1 VRNGSRV
8 SIGVFTVPA
17 TFKKYLLTF
26 FVQESIINLPI
37 EEKYMRVENLWAMVS
52 YLNDYTVTAIDTAQ
66 ELGLEVY
73 ILKGLTDFDTL
84 MNADTIGI
92 TDLESGNATEV
103 SLAEFIDNTKDEVLK
118 TDYDALD
125 AINFFQIGVFGEIV
139 YG

>member
-1 VRNGSRV
+1 
-8 SIGVFTVPA
+8 
-17 TFKKYLLTF
+17 
-26 FVQESIINLPI
+26 
-37 EEKYMRVENLWAMVS
+37 MRVENLWAMVS

-92 TDLESGNATEV
+92 TDLESGNTTEV

>member
-1 VRNGSRV
+1 
-8 SIGVFTVPA
+8 
-17 TFKKYLLTF
+17 
-26 FVQESIINLPI
+26 
-37 EEKYMRVENLWAMVS
+37 MRVENLWAMVS